1 MLLQLLAY
9 VLGNI
14 FLAALIALG
23 AWSVQKLARSPELA
37 RWLWILAYVKL
48 LTPPIPGWTWQLTA
62 TRESCWLGTCH
73 CGAHGLAGL
82 SLSTWIPAAM
92 LGVWGI
98 GLTWHALR
106 LARNWLWFQRLLAE
120 ASPAPRAWR
129 RASERIA
136 KRIGLSRVPAIV
148 LLPGNVSP
156 LVVAGRGQAT
166 VVIPAALLERV
177 TPAQRDALLL
187 HELMHLRRGDH
198 WTRLLELAARLF
210 YWWLP
215 LLRLSSRWLHECEEY
230 AIDHA
235 VVSHFPRSRRE
246 YARLL
251 LDIVEFSN
259 PLPDPVAPQASWMS
273 AVGELERRVRG
284 ILFGAEVSKRRRAV
298 SIATLTIAGALLCVP
313 LDAYGALTTA
323 ALGTPSLDSTN
334 KPVSWDHETLASPE
348 TPLIGSPIAIY
359 CCSASTSSAQED

>member
-106 LARNWLWFQRLLAE
+106 LARNWPFQRRPSGSYRCDGRKNSARRHASRNWPDANE
-120 ASPAPRAWR
+120 A
-129 RASERIA
+129 
-136 KRIGLSRVPAIV
+136 G
-148 LLPGNVSP
+148 
-156 LVVAGRGQAT
+156 GQANPT
-166 VVIPAALLERV
+166 DAGIP
-177 TPAQRDALLL
+177 
-187 HELMHLRRGDH
+187 
-198 WTRLLELAARLF
+198 
-210 YWWLP
+210 
-215 LLRLSSRWLHECEEY
+215 
-230 AIDHA
+230 
-235 VVSHFPRSRRE
+235 
-246 YARLL
+246 
-251 LDIVEFSN
+251 
-259 PLPDPVAPQASWMS
+259 
-273 AVGELERRVRG
+273 
-284 ILFGAEVSKRRRAV
+284 
-298 SIATLTIAGALLCVP
+298 
-313 LDAYGALTTA
+313 
-323 ALGTPSLDSTN
+323 
-334 KPVSWDHETLASPE
+334 
-348 TPLIGSPIAIY
+348 
-359 CCSASTSSAQED
+359 

>member
-14 FLAALIALG
+14 FLATLIALG

-48 LTPPIPGWTWQLTA
+48 LTPPIPGWTWQTDRDAGVMLVGHLPLRA
-62 TRESCWLGTCH
+62 Y
-73 CGAHGLAGL
+73 GLAAL

-136 KRIGLSRVPAIV
+136 KRIGLSRVPAVV

-177 TPAQRDALLL
+177 TPA
-187 HELMHLRRGDH
+187 
-198 WTRLLELAARLF
+198 AAR
-210 YWWLP
+210 
-215 LLRLSSRWLHECEEY
+215 R
-230 AIDHA
+230 
-235 VVSHFPRSRRE
+235 
-246 YARLL
+246 
-251 LDIVEFSN
+251 
-259 PLPDPVAPQASWMS
+259 
-273 AVGELERRVRG
+273 
-284 ILFGAEVSKRRRAV
+284 
-298 SIATLTIAGALLCVP
+298 T
-313 LDAYGALTTA
+313 
-323 ALGTPSLDSTN
+323 
-334 KPVSWDHETLASPE
+334 
-348 TPLIGSPIAIY
+348 
-359 CCSASTSSAQED
+359 CCCTS